1 MGVSPPG
8 GAMDRGRVGGG
19 ATAEDIARESAVARR
34 AERQRLAAPP
44 ATVRGMSSEWRYYR
58 SPRVRWVSGI
68 GLSALIIGIGGLT
81 AGYAAG
87 KDLSIV
93 LVLVFAVGVVGLA
106 VNFVRF
112 VSRAGVKESRQ
123 GLAS

>member
-1 MGVSPPG
+1 
-8 GAMDRGRVGGG
+8 
-19 ATAEDIARESAVARR
+19 
-34 AERQRLAAPP
+34 
-44 ATVRGMSSEWRYYR
+44 MSSEWRYYR

-87 KDLSIV
+87 KDPSTIV

-112 VSRAGVKESRQ
+112 VYARA
-123 GLAS
+123 